1 MPGRC
6 GPGDAPHGRLT
17 GRAQGAG
24 DPLPWTVTSGHP
36 RNAPPGP
43 RRRTFLGLGGAG
55 VVGALGLTG
64 CSSAPTSSA
73 QQTSPSAAASPSSSA
88 PSAAASSASPVV
100 ETGIKDLAVGEDAVV
115 RTSMTTAW
123 HRADEGRSWTDEPV
137 TEADAR
143 PGQWLS
149 RMDGVQQRWL
159 VGRTERLR
167 PPDQLGTARPRRA

>member
-1 MPGRC
+1 MGSLRHDDARC
-6 GPGDAPHGRLT
+6 R
-17 GRAQGAG
+17 
-24 DPLPWTVTSGHP
+24 
-36 RNAPPGP
+36 
-43 RRRTFLGLGGAG
+43 GGAAR
-55 VVGALGLTG
+55 VT
-64 CSSAPTSSA
+64 PRT
-73 QQTSPSAAASPSSSA
+73 
-88 PSAAASSASPVV
+88 AAASSASPVV

-123 HRADEGRSWTDEPV
+123 HRADEGRSWTDEPG

-167 PPDQLGTARPRRA
+167 PPDQLGAARPRRA